1 MSDDRSEVSM
11 LLRLAVSLFDEKIIT
26 LMRLDED
33 DNLFCISM
41 PFELN
46 LIEEEGGF
54 LLSTELFPTD
64 ARGYADRMKQF
75 LKERDDF
82 VRWDIVE
89 FTDHTVMAFLR
100 VSFDVELAKAEIEGG
115 LDELKGIFA
124 DFFELEMDPFDHD
137 DRTLNFMWLHR

>member
-46 LIEEEGGF
+46 LIEEEDGF
-54 LLSTELFPTD
+54 LLSTELFPAD
-64 ARGYADRMKQF
+64 AIGYANRMKQF
-75 LKERDDF
+75 LKERDGF

-100 VSFDVELAKAEIEGG
+100 VSLDVELAMAEMESA

-124 DFFELEMDPFDHD
+124 DFFEHEMDPFDHG
-137 DRTLNFMWLHR
+137 DRTLNFMWLYR

>member
-46 LIEEEGGF
+46 LIEEEDGF

-64 ARGYADRMKQF
+64 AKGYADRMKQF

-100 VSFDVELAKAEIEGG
+100 VSFDVELAMAEIESG

-124 DFFELEMDPFDHD
+124 DFFEQEMDPFDPG

>member
-46 LIEEEGGF
+46 LIEEEDGF

-64 ARGYADRMKQF
+64 AKGYADRMKQF

-100 VSFDVELAKAEIEGG
+100 VSFDVELAKAEIEDG

-124 DFFELEMDPFDHD
+124 DFFELEMDPFDHG

>member
-64 ARGYADRMKQF
+64 AKGYADRMKQF
-75 LKERDDF
+75 LKERDGF

-100 VSFDVELAKAEIEGG
+100 VSFDVEVAMAEIESG

-124 DFFELEMDPFDHD
+124 DYFEREMDPFDHG
-137 DRTLNFMWLHR
+137 DRTLNFMWFYR